1 MVELS
6 FWERESWLEYDAVIA
21 GAGITGLSLA
31 CELLERAPKLRVL
44 ICDAGLLPLGA
55 STRNAGFACTG
66 PLTEALHDIEQMG
79 EHAFVELFERR
90 WKGLQKLR
98 SRIGEQAMEFEALGS
113 FEILKE
119 ERRQLG
125 DEISTLN
132 KLLEPVAKEVYSR
145 IENRFGFSS
154 KSVWKIIENRLDGQ
168 LDSGKA
174 IRSLWGKA
182 ASLGALILQG
192 TKIKSYESGP
202 SEIRVEL
209 QSGERVLPVKSQRLF
224 ICTNAFSSTLLP
236 QIKLEPGRGQVLV
249 TKPVEQ
255 LPFQGTFSF
264 DEGYYYFRNV
274 GKRVLFG
281 GGRNLD
287 FEGEN
292 TTAFG
297 ENGLILNSLREHL
310 SDWILPNMHWEE
322 DMNWSGIM
330 AFSPDKKPFIDVVE
344 HGVFAAIRMNGMGV
358 ALASGAAEK
367 LANQSGLI

>member
-1 MVELS
+1 MVGLS
-6 FWERESWLEYDAVIA
+6 FWERESWIEYEAVIA

-31 CELLERAPKLRVL
+31 CELLERAPNLRVL

-79 EHAFVELFERR
+79 EQAFVELFERR

-98 SRIGEQAMEFEALGS
+98 SRIGEQALEFEALGS
-113 FEILKE
+113 FEILKQ
-119 ERRQLG
+119 EREQLG
-125 DEISTLN
+125 DEIFTLN
-132 KLLEPVAKEVYSR
+132 KLLEPVAKEVYSLTD
-145 IENRFGFSS
+145 NRFGFAS

-168 LDSGKA
+168 LHSGKA

-182 ASLGALILQG
+182 AILGVLILQG
-192 TKIKSYESGP
+192 TQVKSYDSGQA
-202 SEIRVEL
+202 EIRVEL
-209 QSGERVLPVKSQRLF
+209 QSGERVLSVKTQRLF

-249 TKPVEQ
+249 TKPLEQ

-274 GKRVLFG
+274 GNRVLFG

-297 ENGLILNSLREHL
+297 ANSRILNSLREHL

-330 AFSPDKKPFIDVVE
+330 AFSPDKKPFIDEVE
-344 HGVFAAIRMNGMGV
+344 PGVFAAIRMNGMGV